1 MVDCAG
7 PHPVR
12 ATAGQARDVKTRC
25 KARRKKRPDPTRKPG
40 EDAGPLAEAERW
52 LDNLLA
58 EGAAEVDRLFA
69 DAVEAERDALAEG
82 AEVPP

>member
-1 MVDCAG
+1 MG
-7 PHPVR
+7 
-12 ATAGQARDVKTRC
+12 
-25 KARRKKRPDPTRKPG
+25 KARKKRRPDPTRKPG
-40 EDAGPLAEAERW
+40 AGGGPLAEAERW
-52 LDNLLA
+52 LDEILA